1 MKRELVFT
9 KKRSDEIIRL
19 PDDKLSDMNE
29 LVDMI
34 KTNYDFIIG
43 YIPEGYNSAF
53 LLEIDDKEDSRNDK
67 WKVVFFN
74 KGISYG
80 TENKTITL
88 DNMDDIDESKGEEH
102 YEVIKVIEGNYEDII
117 NSSVD
122 LIKKYRDSNEEDE
135 E

>member
-19 PDDKLSDMNE
+19 PDDKFADMNE
-29 LVDMI
+29 LVTMI

-53 LLEIDDKEDSRNDK
+53 LLEVDDKEDSRNDK

-88 DNMDDIDESKGEEH
+88 DNIDDIDESKGEEH
-102 YEVIKVIEGNYEDII
+102 FEVIKVIEGNYEDII

-122 LIKKYRDSNEEDE
+122 LIKKYRDSNEEE